1 MSATLKRIVKFY
13 FVGAIGIVVQ
23 LLVLTGLKSGLK
35 LSYLSATLLA
45 VEAAVVHNFLWH
57 ERFTWAERRS
67 GAALSRFLKFNL
79 SNGAVSMMGNVL
91 GMAQLAGVAK
101 INYLLANFIS
111 IGGCSLM
118 NFLVSHRMVFLR
130 PADEAQSMWLCA
142 CRSTD
147 QMSSGFC
154 SKG

>member
-1 MSATLKRIVKFY
+1 VSAALKRILKFY

-35 LSYLSATLLA
+35 LHYLSATLLA

-67 GAALSRFLKFNL
+67 RAALSRFLKFNL

-130 PADEAQSMWLCA
+130 PADEA
-142 CRSTD
+142 
-147 QMSSGFC
+147 
-154 SKG
+154 